1 VPVGYA
7 RGMRNL
13 KLLPSLLAI
22 GCGTMN
28 SARPLSPGQQQ
39 LGLTLGG
46 AMVDLGAP
54 IPLPNAVVEGRF
66 GLVEP
71 LDRPLDLNAG
81 LNLTAI
87 AYGQVGVHVGASW
100 LLLAPQG
107 ARPALSVADRVFL
120 YDNHLDTTKDE
131 RATWLLDQVEL
142 TASWDLG
149 PHLLYLGGAQYTDLR
164 NPQLFLSPFLGF
176 ELHPR
181 QGRLG
186 VQLEGRYYGA
196 TTLPDAEI
204 VAWVGPPRGALGAT
218 VGVSWR
224 FFDPAEDGQ

>member
-1 VPVGYA
+1 
-7 RGMRNL
+7 MRRL
-13 KLLPSLLAI
+13 VLLATVFAI
-22 GCGTMN
+22 GCGTIN
-28 SARPLSPGQQQ
+28 SARPLSPGQKQ

-66 GLVEP
+66 GLAEP

-87 AYGQVGVHVGASW
+87 AYGQVGVHVGAGW
-100 LLLAPQG
+100 LLVAPKG
-107 ARPALSVADRVFL
+107 ARPALSVADRVYL
-120 YDNHLDTTKDE
+120 YDNHLDATKTE
-131 RATWLLDQVEL
+131 RAAWLLDQVEL

-149 PHLLYLGGAQYTDLR
+149 PLLLYLGGAQYTDLR

-186 VQLEGRYYGA
+186 VQVEGRYYGA
-196 TTLPDAEI
+196 TTLPDAQI

-218 VGVSWR
+218 VGLSWR
-224 FFDPAEDGQ
+224 FSDRAEAGQ